1 MNEAIWDRGTAEQ
14 IGWVADSRDVFS
26 SATKQKIATV
36 RDGNLY
42 SLTGEPLN
50 LSLDLLEGGASR
62 GVSPEG
68 RADAVA
74 RFKRLTGG
82 DGQ

>member
-1 MNEAIWDRGTAEQ
+1 MNEAIWDRKTGKQ
-14 IGWVADSRDVFS
+14 LGWVADERDVYS

-50 LSLDLLEGGASR
+50 LSLELLEGASR
-62 GVSPEG
+62 GTSPE
-68 RADAVA
+68 RQADAIA
-74 RFKRLTGG
+74 RFKRLA
-82 DGQ
+82 GQP

>member
-1 MNEAIWDRGTAEQ
+1 MNEAIWDRKTGKQ

-26 SATKQKIATV
+26 CATEQKIATV

-50 LSLDLLEGGASR
+50 LSLELLEGGAPR
-62 GVSPEG
+62 GVSPE
-68 RADAVA
+68 RQADAVA
-74 RFKRLTGG
+74 RFKKLAGG
-82 DGQ
+82 DAS